1 MRLTLVG
8 EPTAFDFRK
17 EERESGIARPVERF
31 GYRNH
36 DTMKDGPE
44 LCIDQKL
51 SSTIRHKIIFFYTI
65 PLRHRGTAWLPDLTK
80 TSAKLGRIRG

>member
-1 MRLTLVG
+1 
-8 EPTAFDFRK
+8 
-17 EERESGIARPVERF
+17 
-31 GYRNH
+31 
-36 DTMKDGPE
+36 MKDGPE

-80 TSAKLGRIRG
+80 TSAKLGRIRGQGVPVKGHASVHFYLAGPR

>member
-1 MRLTLVG
+1 
-8 EPTAFDFRK
+8 
-17 EERESGIARPVERF
+17 
-31 GYRNH
+31 
-36 DTMKDGPE
+36 MKDGPE